1 MAKINKLFWLFLL
14 VFSIVTISGCNTD
27 QSKNEDKIAD
37 KTNSGINAELLKE
50 QNDLYEKVCQDFSDV
65 NNKVVELNSK
75 IRSMTGKLTED
86 QNKAIDEIEDKRNS
100 IYTRMHGLKNVSSAD
115 WENFKITLEKD
126 IEGVKTQVDEI
137 IRGIK

>member
-14 VFSIVTISGCNTD
+14 VFSIVTITGCSTD
-27 QSKNEDKIAD
+27 QSKNEDKNAD

-50 QNDLYEKVCQDFSDV
+50 QNDLYEKVCRDFSDV
-65 NNKVVELNSK
+65 NKKVVELNSK
-75 IRSMTGKLTED
+75 IRSMSGKLTED

-126 IEGVKTQVDEI
+126 IEGVKTQVDEVI
-137 IRGIK
+137 SGIK